1 MPVDNFYRL
10 IFRKHQTIL
19 TKAFMTARR
28 FKHRRRSSF
37 PALRNGQRGQALIYG
52 IFILTISLAA
62 LFFLFNTG
70 QMTQEKNK
78 LVDTTDAVAYAAGIL
93 HARTL
98 NFDAYAN
105 RALVANEVL
114 IAQMV
119 SLSSWSKYASKHID
133 EIPNVD
139 SFYVCEHNPYGVY
152 YNYYA
157 GGGFYYMAPTTGPEY
172 AVYCNVL
179 KGQGLNLGRYVKEV
193 TDEVPDIAEAV
204 VDAIEL
210 IKLGITTSQDILHN
224 GMVANRPL
232 MMQKVADANYRGLE
246 QIDVDVVPLVLTND
260 WGSFT
265 TKYSDNDRERF
276 AQVTR
281 YAANTDNFVRDR
293 QWTAK
298 QAFSTDWQCL
308 IRNKKSEV
316 RRRGGTELIGYDE
329 WKAEDTVSFH
339 KAQGGF
345 RRWRPVCRSSEN
357 KLGWGEQQ
365 AASDDQDESG
375 ASLGGSPSTNPDAHN
390 ETGSSRWGGYTG
402 LPSFYDLSSDMLNK
416 GSNLDESNSA
426 LLKFT
431 ARLRRRV
438 DQNRTSEAKSDIKNT
453 PVLNPYQSAT
463 AKDVVS
469 NKNVLSQISTSE
481 VFFRRPPAE
490 EKNVYGETVSKPV
503 ELGSLFNPYWQVRLV
518 QPSEED
524 RRAADLMQGTVR
536 F

>member
-1 MPVDNFYRL
+1 
-10 IFRKHQTIL
+10 
-19 TKAFMTARR
+19 
-28 FKHRRRSSF
+28 
-37 PALRNGQRGQALIYG
+37 
-52 IFILTISLAA
+52 LAV

-70 QMTQEKNK
+70 QITQEKNK
-78 LVDTTDAVAYAAGIL
+78 LVDATDAVAYAAGIL

-119 SLSSWSKYASKHID
+119 SLSSWSKYASTHID

-157 GGGFYYMAPTTGPEY
+157 GGGFYYMTPTTGPEY
-172 AVYCNVL
+172 AIYCNLL
-179 KGQGLNLGRYVKEV
+179 KGQGLNLGDYVKEV
-193 TDEVPDIAEAV
+193 TDEIPGIAEEV
-204 VDAIEL
+204 VSGVEFM
-210 IKLGITTSQDILHN
+210 KRSITASQVILHN
-224 GMVANRPL
+224 AMVINRPRV
-232 MMQKVADANYRGLE
+232 MQKVAEANYRGLE
-246 QIDVDVVPLVLTND
+246 EIKVDLTSLVLTND
-260 WGSFT
+260 WGGFT
-265 TKYSDNDRERF
+265 DKYSGDDRERF

-281 YAANTDNFVRDR
+281 YAANTDNFVKDR

-308 IRNKKSEV
+308 IKNKANEV

-339 KAQGGF
+339 KAEGGF
-345 RRWRPVCRSSEN
+345 KRWRPVCRSSEE

-365 AASDDQDESG
+365 AAKNDQDESG
-375 ASLGGSPSTNPDAHN
+375 AYLGGSPSTNPKAHDKAN
-390 ETGSSRWGGYTG
+390 EETSTWDEYTG
-402 LPSFYDLSSDMLNK
+402 LPEFYDLSSDMLKK
-416 GSNLDESNSA
+416 GSNLDESNAA
-426 LLKFT
+426 LLRFT
-431 ARLRRRV
+431 ARLRREM

-453 PVLNPYQSAT
+453 PILNSYQSAA
-463 AKDVVS
+463 AKDFVS
-469 NKNVLSQISTSE
+469 GKNVLSQISTSE

-518 QPSEED
+518 PPSEND
-524 RRAADLMQGTVR
+524 KRAADLMQGAVR